1 MSKAAKDLIMA
12 IKNLA
17 SNVDLVTATVVNVD
31 KSNNSCDVSIDGNE
45 FGSVRLQAVIDV
57 DKKGCRM
64 YPAINS
70 TVLIQPMDDKG
81 NWVVALYSELQEIVF
96 EIGDLQMVMNAEGI
110 FFNGGSLGG
119 LVKVTNLVQRLNAL
133 EDDLKSL
140 KTAFNSWIVVPTDGG
155 AALKAA
161 AATWAGTPIVKTT
174 KDDLEDN
181 KIKH

>member
-1 MSKAAKDLIMA
+1 MSKAAKDLMNA
-12 IKNLA
+12 IKNMA
-17 SNVDLVTATVVNVD
+17 SNVDLITASVVSVD
-31 KSNNSCDVSIDGNE
+31 KSNNCCDVSIDGDE
-45 FGSVRLQAVIDV
+45 LGSVRLQAVIDV

-96 EIGDLQMVMNAEGI
+96 EIGDMQMVMNAEGV

-119 LVKVTNLVQRLNAL
+119 LVKVGSLVARLNAL
-133 EDDLKSL
+133 EDDLTSL
-140 KTAFNSWIVVPTDGG
+140 KTVFNSWIVVPTDGG
-155 AALKAA
+155 AALKTAA
-161 AATWAGTPIVKTT
+161 ASWFGTPITKTKT
-174 KDDLEDN
+174 SDLEDN